1 MLPIEKLLSAL
12 SKQVETLEKISD
24 PMKKILF
31 RSNLQKAIRKLR
43 IEPDHLTCL
52 ESICNHW
59 SEAGEKERA
68 REIREAINREMQ
80 MMVVLEDQ
88 HRFEIPVELNEKS

>member
-1 MLPIEKLLSAL
+1 MDSRKREKT
-12 SKQVETLEKISD
+12 KRQGRID
-24 PMKKILF
+24 GPNQKILLPPA
-31 RSNLQKAIRKLR
+31 SPLR

-59 SEAGEKERA
+59 SEVGEKERA